1 MKFKTIYE
9 GEKAIL
15 IDRNGEK
22 SLIEGPQRVKLTK
35 I

>member
-22 SLIEGPQRVKLTK
+22 SLVDGPKRVKLTR